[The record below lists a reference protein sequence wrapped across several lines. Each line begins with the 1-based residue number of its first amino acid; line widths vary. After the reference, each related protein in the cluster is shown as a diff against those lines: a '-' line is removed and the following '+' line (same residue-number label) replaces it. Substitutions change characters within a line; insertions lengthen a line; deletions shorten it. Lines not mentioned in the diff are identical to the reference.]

1 MIIQNATVLTDDY
14 VFRKTDLAVSGGK
27 ILEIGTDFAKEDV
40 LSAENCYVLPG
51 FIDSHM
57 HGAMA
62 ETFYAP
68 GSQTVQKITSFEAK
82 NGTTTIIPALSAAKT
97 DYLIDC
103 ISKLKEAVNKPL
115 EGCANIAGIHLEG
128 PYFSPKYRGAHL
140 PENLCNP
147 TLENFKRLYAAAG
160 DSLKILTLAPELP
173 GAEEVV
179 RFAAE
184 KGVRVSAGHTNASAA
199 EIKQAGTWGVTRGTH
214 LFNAMRPLN
223 HREPGTVGALL
234 YGDFHCE
241 IIADFVHIH
250 PDVVSLAYRL
260 KGADGLTLITDSEL
274 AAGMPDGDYFI
285 NGRRYTVCD
294 GKTLTDDGAIA
305 GGSACLFTCFKN
317 LVSLGVP
324 VEKAVKT
331 VTENPARAAGIFEK
345 TGSITPGK
353 TADLLILDSA
363 LTLKH
368 VILRGQLLY

>member
-1 MIIQNATVLTDDY
+1 MLIKNATILTEDY
-14 VFRKTDLAVSGGK
+14 VFQKTDLATNGELIS
-27 ILEIGTDFAKEDV
+27 EIGTGLETGET
-40 LSAENCYVLPG
+40 LCAEGCYVLPG
-51 FIDSHM
+51 LIDSHM

-68 GSQTVQKITSFEAK
+68 GNETVQKITSYEAK
-82 NGTTTIIPALSAAKT
+82 NGTTTIVPALSAAKT
-97 DYLIDC
+97 DYLINC
-103 ISKLKEAVNKPL
+103 ISTLKKAVNKPF

-128 PYFSPKYRGAHL
+128 PYFSQKYRGAHL

-147 TLENFKRLYAAAG
+147 TLKNFKQLYAAAG
-160 DSLKILTLAPELP
+160 DALKILTLAPELP

-179 RFAAE
+179 RFATE
-184 KGVRVSAGHTNASAA
+184 KGIQVSAGHTNASAA
-199 EIKQAGTWGVTRGTH
+199 EIECAATWGVTRGTH

-250 PDVVSLAYRL
+250 PQVVSLAYKL
-260 KGADGLTLITDSEL
+260 KGANGLTLITDSEL
-274 AAGMPDGDYFI
+274 AAGMPDGEYFI
-285 NGRRYTVCD
+285 NGRKYTVCE

-324 VEKAVKT
+324 VEKAIQT

-345 TGSITPGK
+345 TGSLTVGK
-353 TADLLILDSA
+353 TADLLIVDSN
-363 LTLKH
+363 LSLKH
-368 VILRGQLLY
+368 VMVRGKLIY